1 MAIALVICL
10 AFSIWAASIASSK
23 NLNVL
28 GYALLAF
35 FLPLI
40 GVIAAVAAKPG
51 PAPEKT

>member
-10 AFSIWAASIASSK
+10 AFSIWAASIAS
-23 NLNVL
+23 
-28 GYALLAF
+28 YALLAF